1 MNLELPCLLPTLV
14 FQQPIS
20 LSGEMHTL
28 LNLLLYCFLP
38 HPSLMHCSHQAEQ
51 SLLVSSMPLCDWGI
65 RWDPAEHVS
74 KGKVSLPARAPS
86 SFPMAG
92 PCVTTCPMAT
102 SMGCPS
108 RALALRGAAWV
119 SLCPCSALCCG
130 VERRHWLGKGA
141 GSDGLPGRLHQDCG
155 TAQGWAE
162 LLQDQ
167 ECARAGWHP
176 GDTTGCAPLCQAE

>member
-1 MNLELPCLLPTLV
+1 M
-14 FQQPIS
+14 
-20 LSGEMHTL
+20 SGFGVTL
-28 LNLLLYCFLP
+28 LIT
-38 HPSLMHCSHQAEQ
+38 HPSLPTTHLSVRRDAHPPEPPLVLLSSPPFMMHCSHQAEQ
-51 SLLVSSMPLCDWGI
+51 SLLVSSMPLWDWGI

-86 SFPMAG
+86 SFPVAG

-102 SMGCPS
+102 SLGCPS
-108 RALALRGAAWV
+108 RALALCGAVWV

-141 GSDGLPGRLHQDCG
+141 WSDGLPGRLHQEDCG

-167 ECARAGWHP
+167 ECA
-176 GDTTGCAPLCQAE
+176 